1 VDYARGSMANR
12 APRALPDKTAQ
23 AARSALTRARLMR
36 TAERLFAQ
44 RGYANVGTNEIVRA
58 AKTTRGGLYY
68 HFKDKKDLF
77 RAVHEQVEER
87 IAAGIATK
95 LAAIDDG
102 DLLEM
107 LRVGVSSFLDLCM
120 DPRIA
125 RIALVDAPSILGW
138 KEWREVDERHGLGLI
153 IAGLELGV
161 AGGMLAPQPV
171 KPLAHLL
178 LGAVGEA
185 GMMVADAPDPKRA
198 RKEVEPAL
206 IALVEGLR
214 QMDGA

>member
-1 VDYARGSMANR
+1 
-12 APRALPDKTAQ
+12 
-23 AARSALTRARLMR
+23 
-36 TAERLFAQ
+36 
-44 RGYANVGTNEIVRA
+44 IVHA

-95 LAAIDDG
+95 LASADH
-102 DLLEM
+102 DLIEM
-107 LRVGVSSFLDLCM
+107 LHVGVRSFLDACM
-120 DPRIA
+120 DPKVA
-125 RIALVDAPSILGW
+125 QIALVDAPSILGW

-153 IAGLELGV
+153 IAGLELGI
-161 AGGMLAPQPV
+161 ADGMLVPQPV

-185 GMMVADAPDPKRA
+185 GMMIANAPDPTHA
-198 RKEVEPAL
+198 RKEVQPAL

-214 QMDGA
+214 QVDG

>member
-1 VDYARGSMANR
+1 MDYARASMVDR
-12 APRALPDKTAQ
+12 TTKAPSDKTTQ
-23 AARSALTRARLMR
+23 AARSAQTRARLLK

-44 RGYANVGTNEIVRA
+44 PGYASVGTNEIVQA

-77 RAVHEQVEER
+77 RAVHEQIEER

-95 LAAIDDG
+95 LAGTDR

-107 LRVGVSSFLDLCM
+107 LRVGVSSFLDVCM
-120 DPRIA
+120 DPKVA

-161 AGGMLAPQPV
+161 ADGMLAPQPV
-171 KPLAHLL
+171 QPLAHLL

-185 GMMVADAPDPKRA
+185 GMMIANAPDPKRA

-214 QMDGA
+214 QVDG

>member
-1 VDYARGSMANR
+1 MDYAN
-12 APRALPDKTAQ
+12 APMVDSTAKVAPDRTTK
-23 AARSALTRARLMR
+23 AARSAQTRARLVKA
-36 TAERLFAQ
+36 AERLFAQ
-44 RGYANVGTNEIVRA
+44 RGYADVATNEIVQA

-68 HFKDKKDLF
+68 HFRDKQDLF

-87 IAAGIATK
+87 IAADIATK
-95 LAAIDDG
+95 LGEADG

-107 LRVGVSSFLDLCM
+107 LRIGVSSFLDVCI
-120 DPRIA
+120 DPKVA
-125 RIALVDAPSILGW
+125 RIALIDAPSILGW
-138 KEWREVDERHGLGLI
+138 KEWREVDEKHGLGLI
-153 IAGLELGV
+153 IGGLELGV

-185 GMMVADAPDPKRA
+185 GMMVANAPDPKRA
-198 RKEVEPAL
+198 REEVEPAL

-214 QMDGA
+214 QTEG

>member
-1 VDYARGSMANR
+1 MR
-12 APRALPDKTAQ
+12 
-23 AARSALTRARLMR
+23 AARSAQTRARLVKA
-36 TAERLFAQ
+36 AERLFAQ
-44 RGYANVGTNEIVRA
+44 RGYANVGTNEIVQA

-77 RAVHEQVEER
+77 RVVHEQIEER
-87 IAAGIATK
+87 IAAGIAAK
-95 LAAIDDG
+95 LATTGRDVV
-102 DLLEM
+102 EM
-107 LRVGVSSFLDLCM
+107 LRVGVGSFLDACM
-120 DPRIA
+120 DPKVA

-138 KEWREVDERHGLGLI
+138 KEWREVDQRHGLGLI
-153 IAGLELGV
+153 MAGLELGV
-161 AGGMLAPQPV
+161 ADGMLAPQPV

-185 GMMVADAPDPKRA
+185 GMMIANAPDPKRA

-214 QMDGA
+214 QVDG

>member
-1 VDYARGSMANR
+1 MADSTTKV
-12 APRALPDKTAQ
+12 APDRTTN
-23 AARSALTRARLMR
+23 AARSAQTRARLVKA
-36 TAERLFAQ
+36 AERLFAQ
-44 RGYANVGTNEIVRA
+44 HGYANVGTNEIVQA

-68 HFKDKKDLF
+68 HFRDKKDLF

-95 LAAIDDG
+95 LAETDR
-102 DLLEM
+102 DLIEM
-107 LRVGVSSFLDLCM
+107 LRVGVGSFLDVCI
-120 DPRIA
+120 DPKIA
-125 RIALVDAPSILGW
+125 RIALIDAPSILGW
-138 KEWREVDERHGLGLI
+138 KEWREVDEKHGLGLI

-161 AGGMLAPQPV
+161 ADGMLAPQPV

-185 GMMVADAPDPKRA
+185 GMMIANAHDPKRA

-214 QMDGA
+214 QAEG

>member
-1 VDYARGSMANR
+1 MTARTTKT
-12 APRALPDKTAQ
+12 PPDQTAQ
-23 AARSALTRARLMR
+23 AARSAQTRARLVKA
-36 TAERLFAQ
+36 AERLFAQ
-44 RGYANVGTNEIVRA
+44 RGYANVGTNEIVHA

-95 LAAIDDG
+95 LASADH
-102 DLLEM
+102 DLIEM
-107 LRVGVSSFLDLCM
+107 LHLGVSSFLDVCM
-120 DPRIA
+120 DPKVA

-138 KEWREVDERHGLGLI
+138 KEWREVDQRHGLGLI
-153 IAGLELGV
+153 MAGLELGV
-161 AGGMLAPQPV
+161 ADGIIAPQPV

-178 LGAVGEA
+178 LGAAGEA
-185 GMMVADAPDPKRA
+185 GMMIANAPDPKCA

-214 QMDGA
+214 QVDG